1 MEDFGPLVWIAIIW
15 FFATFLSSQKRKKQ
29 RAEQA
34 RRQAQ
39 ARTIPPPATP
49 KPTGVARR
57 GGHPAGPVPGRPDAT
72 QREGTTIERMLRQLG
87 ADMEQLEGDQRGPMG
102 RDARVE
108 LPAAEEVEDLEVLDL
123 PVDRGE
129 RTPAA
134 REIRA
139 VVDHD
144 EEAEALLERRL
155 AVFEEHNRPR
165 TMADH
170 RAFDARIRPAPAA
183 ILKKTPRFT
192 ADQIRQAIIWRE
204 IIGPPHALRDT
215 PDWS

>member
-1 MEDFGPLVWIAIIW
+1 MEDFGGLIWIAIIW
-15 FFATFLSSQKRKKQ
+15 FFASFISSQKRKKQ

-34 RRQAQ
+34 RRQAR
-39 ARTIPPPATP
+39 ARTIPPPPAP

-57 GGHPAGPVPGRPDAT
+57 GHPAGPVSGRPDAT
-72 QREGTTIERMLRQLG
+72 QREGTSLERMLRQLG
-87 ADMEQLEGDQRGPMG
+87 ADMEQLERGQRGPMG

-129 RTPAA
+129 RTPVV

-144 EEAEALLERRL
+144 EEAEALIKSRL
-155 AVFEEHNRPR
+155 AVFDEHNRPR
-165 TMADH
+165 SMADH

-183 ILKKTPRFT
+183 VLKKTPRFT
-192 ADQIRQAIIWRE
+192 ARQIRQAVIWRE

-215 PDWS
+215 PDW

>member
-1 MEDFGPLVWIAIIW
+1 MEDFGPLIWIAIIW
-15 FFATFLSSQKRKKQ
+15 FFASFLSSQKRKKQ

-34 RRQAQ
+34 RRQAR
-39 ARTIPPPATP
+39 ARTTPPPATP

-57 GGHPAGPVPGRPDAT
+57 GHAAGPLPGRPDAT
-72 QREGTTIERMLRQLG
+72 QHEGTTLERMLRQLG

-108 LPAAEEVEDLEVLDL
+108 LPAAEEVEEREVLDL

-129 RTPAA
+129 RTPVA

-170 RAFDARIRPAPAA
+170 RAFDAKIRSAPAA
-183 ILKKTPRFT
+183 VLKKTPRFT
-192 ADQIRQAIIWRE
+192 AHQIRQAIIWRE
-204 IIGPPHALRDT
+204 ILGPPLARRD
-215 PDWS
+215 PFEW